1 MPTLIMEKYS
11 TLSQFS
17 RSNGPI
23 ALAIGNFDGIHLGHQ
38 KLMKEITND
47 PQLKSVVITF
57 DPHPIKFLSPNIPF
71 KKLFPIQD
79 QVEQFEKIKIQ
90 YLIKLPFDAGLA
102 SMNYKDFLNWLLV
115 NMDIKKIVVGYDF
128 RFGKNKEGTFDNLL
142 NWCREKN
149 IKFVKIDEVKVQNIT
164 VSTTEIKKRLEN
176 YDIEIIT
183 KMLGRNYY
191 LQGLVVKGDQR
202 GRLLGF
208 PTANMEIENDLQV
221 PGLGVYA
228 TKVIVN
234 GAEYFGVTNI
244 GKTPTFK
251 TDERIKI
258 ETHILNFDM
267 DIYGKNIIVEFC
279 KFIRKEKKFSSVEEI
294 KLQIIKDIEESKR

>member
-1 MPTLIMEKYS
+1 MEKYS

-38 KLMKEITND
+38 KLMKEITKN
-47 PQLKSVVITF
+47 PLLKSVVISF
-57 DPHPIKFLSPNIPF
+57 DPHPIKVLSPNTPF

-79 QVEQFEKIKIQ
+79 QVEQFEKLKIH
-90 YLIKLPFDAGLA
+90 YLIKIPFDLRLA
-102 SMNYKDFLNWLLV
+102 SMNYKDFLDWLLA
-115 NMDIKKIVVGYDF
+115 NIDIKKIVVGYDF

-142 NWCREKN
+142 NWCQEKN
-149 IKFVKIDEVKVQNIT
+149 IEFVKIDEVKIENVT

-183 KMLGRNYY
+183 KMLGRNYQ
-191 LQGLVVKGDQR
+191 LQGIVVKGDQR

-208 PTANMEIENDLQV
+208 PTANMDIENDLQV
-221 PGLGVYA
+221 PALGVYA

-234 GAEYFGVTNI
+234 GSEYFGVTNI

-251 TDERIKI
+251 ADERIKI

-267 DIYGKNIIVEFC
+267 DIYGKNILVEFC
-279 KFIRKEKKFSSVEEI
+279 KFIRKEKKFTSVEEI
-294 KLQIIKDIEESKR
+294 KLQIIKDIEESKK

>member
-38 KLMKEITND
+38 KLMKEITID
-47 PQLKSVVITF
+47 PELKAAVITF
-57 DPHPIKFLSPNIPF
+57 DPHPIKILSPNTPF
-71 KKLFPIQD
+71 KKLFPVQD
-79 QVEQFEKIKIQ
+79 QVEQFEKLKID
-90 YLIKLPFDAGLA
+90 YLIKLSFDNNLA
-102 SMNYKDFLNWLLV
+102 SMNYKDFLDWLLA
-115 NMDIKKIVVGYDF
+115 NIDIKKIVVGYDF
-128 RFGKNKEGTFDNLL
+128 RFGKNKEGTFDNLF

-149 IKFVKIDEVKVQNIT
+149 IEFVKIDEVKIQTVT

-176 YDIEIIT
+176 YDIDIIT

-191 LQGLVVKGDQR
+191 LQGVVVKGDQR

-221 PGLGVYA
+221 PALGVYA

-234 GAEYFGVTNI
+234 GSAYFGVTNI

-267 DIYGKNIIVEFC
+267 DIYGKVIVVEFC
-279 KFIRKEKKFSSVEEI
+279 KFIRKEKKFSSVDEI
-294 KLQIIKDIEESKR
+294 KIQIIKDIEESKK

>member
-38 KLMKEITND
+38 KLMKEITID
-47 PQLKSVVITF
+47 PELKAAVITF
-57 DPHPIKFLSPNIPF
+57 DPHPIKILSPNTPF
-71 KKLFPIQD
+71 KKLFPVQD
-79 QVEQFEKIKIQ
+79 QVEQFEKLKID
-90 YLIKLPFDAGLA
+90 YLIKLSFDNNLA
-102 SMNYKDFLNWLLV
+102 SMNYKDFLDWLLA
-115 NMDIKKIVVGYDF
+115 NIDIKKIVVGYDF
-128 RFGKNKEGTFDNLL
+128 RFGKNKEGTFDNLF

-149 IKFVKIDEVKVQNIT
+149 IEFVKIDEVKIQTVT

-176 YDIEIIT
+176 YDIDIIT

-191 LQGLVVKGDQR
+191 LQGVVVKGDQR

-221 PGLGVYA
+221 PALGVYA

-234 GAEYFGVTNI
+234 GSAYFGVTNI

-258 ETHILNFDM
+258 ETHILDFDM
-267 DIYGKNIIVEFC
+267 DIYGKVIVVEFC
-279 KFIRKEKKFSSVEEI
+279 KFIRKEKKFSSVDEI
-294 KLQIIKDIEESKR
+294 KIQIIKDIEESKK

>member
-38 KLMKEITND
+38 KLMKEITID
-47 PQLKSVVITF
+47 PELNAAVITF
-57 DPHPIKFLSPNIPF
+57 DPHPIKILSPNTPF
-71 KKLFPIQD
+71 KKLFPVQD
-79 QVEQFEKIKIQ
+79 QVEQFEKLKID
-90 YLIKLPFDAGLA
+90 YLIKLSFDNNLA
-102 SMNYKDFLNWLLV
+102 SMNYKDFLDWLLA
-115 NMDIKKIVVGYDF
+115 NIDIKKIVVGYDF
-128 RFGKNKEGTFDNLL
+128 RFGKNKEGTFDNLF

-149 IKFVKIDEVKVQNIT
+149 IEFVKIDEVKIQTVT

-176 YDIEIIT
+176 YDIDIIT

-191 LQGLVVKGDQR
+191 LQGVVVKGDQR
-202 GRLLGF
+202 GRLIGF

-221 PGLGVYA
+221 PALGVYA

-234 GAEYFGVTNI
+234 GSAYFGVTNI

-258 ETHILNFDM
+258 ETHILDFDM
-267 DIYGKNIIVEFC
+267 DIYGKVIVVEFC
-279 KFIRKEKKFSSVEEI
+279 KFIRKEKKFSSVDEI
-294 KLQIIKDIEESKR
+294 KIQIIKDIEESKK